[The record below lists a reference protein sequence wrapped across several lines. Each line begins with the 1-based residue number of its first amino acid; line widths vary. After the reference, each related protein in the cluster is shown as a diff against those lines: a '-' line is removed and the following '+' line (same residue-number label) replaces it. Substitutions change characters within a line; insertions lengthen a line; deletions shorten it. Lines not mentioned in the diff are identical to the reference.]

1 MKPRDHDPRGNP
13 CFILEIYNEQ
23 CKKKRI
29 NCWPSFLTP
38 QLNET
43 IHDGKI
49 TPDEFDDELNELKFL
64 NQSKLVKLMKDV
76 QQYPIIWK

>member
-13 CFILEIYNEQ
+13 CFILEIYNEE
-23 CKKKRI
+23 CK
-29 NCWPSFLTP
+29 NGNDCWPSFLSP
-38 QLNET
+38 PLNET
-43 IHDGKI
+43 KHDGKI